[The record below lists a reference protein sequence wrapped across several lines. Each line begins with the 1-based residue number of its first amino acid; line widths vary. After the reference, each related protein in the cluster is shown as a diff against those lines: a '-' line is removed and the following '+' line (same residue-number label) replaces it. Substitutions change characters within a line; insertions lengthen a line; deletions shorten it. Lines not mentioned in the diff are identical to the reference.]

1 MNIPLFLDKYCHLP
15 SINNNGISNST
26 PSPTWVADRESSFPF
41 TEQESSNICLKAS
54 LVVATAFRNLSYPDP
69 QGQSYEE
76 GPLTGRSMPMSG
88 GSPRRYPHTIPFF
101 ACCAMQSCYALL
113 MLLHKVRACLATD
126 RLATCY
132 HLLNKP
138 EPATEAS
145 DAERLTE
152 ELRHGVELL
161 GVSMKSDI
169 IFEGVGGM
177 GREIEHAYLAA
188 FPDGAEF

>member
-1 MNIPLFLDKYCHLP
+1 
-15 SINNNGISNST
+15 
-26 PSPTWVADRESSFPF
+26 
-41 TEQESSNICLKAS
+41 
-54 LVVATAFRNLSYPDP
+54 
-69 QGQSYEE
+69 
-76 GPLTGRSMPMSG
+76 
-88 GSPRRYPHTIPFF
+88 
-101 ACCAMQSCYALL
+101 MQSCYTLL

-138 EPATEAS
+138 DPATEAS

-152 ELRHGVELL
+152 ELRHGVEFL
-161 GVSMKSDI
+161 GASMKADI

-188 FPDGAEF
+188 FPDGTEF